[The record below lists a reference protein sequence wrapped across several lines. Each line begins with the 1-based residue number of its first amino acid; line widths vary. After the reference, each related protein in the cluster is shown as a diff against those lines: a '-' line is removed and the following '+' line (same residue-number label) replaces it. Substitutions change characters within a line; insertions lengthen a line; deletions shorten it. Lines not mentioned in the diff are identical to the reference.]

1 MTTDIERWTTE
12 AAVECRGGK
21 RTIGGLAL
29 RFGSRSLDLGGFTE
43 VVAPQ
48 FCDQTRARNFSGVIC
63 RYNHDSRLVLG
74 NVDNGTLRCA
84 VDDSGLDYS
93 VDLPE
98 WPGPPYIWEMVQR
111 GDVRHS
117 SFSMC
122 VDRDGGDQW
131 TYQNGAPLRTLVS
144 GVITE
149 VAPCPQAAYPDATCA
164 LRSLARTMS
173 ASYEEVVELAEQRS
187 LSRFFTRSDR
197 PAAPPAKTS
206 RSELV
211 ETLAEQF
218 PEVRHVG
225 KSGKQALDETMA
237 ARARSGR
244 ERLAETMGER
254 FPELRTTP
262 WDARLAVTL
271 AATPPVYC
279 PTEVSIAEYK
289 ALAELD
295 AVRAAAESRRA
306 LAEAESRS
314 AEVARPPEPPR
325 RTLTGAEALRILDSM
340 RPSLPYE
347 SAESAGLRDYW

>member
-48 FCDQTRARNFSGVIC
+48 FCDQTAARNFSGVIC

-197 PAAPPAKTS
+197 PAAPPAKTMGGREALEMTLAAQYPEVGLVS
-206 RSELV
+206 RSGKAR
-211 ETLAEQF
+211 LA
-218 PEVRHVG
+218 
-225 KSGKQALDETMA
+225 ETMA
-237 ARARSGR
+237 ARSRSGR
-244 ERLAETMGER
+244 ERLLETLDESAQAKA
-254 FPELRTTP
+254 LRTTP
-262 WDARLAVTL
+262 WEALRQLTEM
-271 AATPPVYC
+271 ATPPVYC
-279 PTEVSIAEYK
+279 PTEVTVDEYL
-289 ALAELD
+289 AIVEVESSRRRLAEI
-295 AVRAAAESRRA
+295 
-306 LAEAESRS
+306 EARS
-314 AEVARPPEPPR
+314 AEVTRPPEPPR
-325 RTLTGAEALRILDSM
+325 RTLTGAEALRLTEQM
-340 RPSLPYE
+340 RPALPYE
-347 SAESAGLRDYW
+347 SAESAGLDETH